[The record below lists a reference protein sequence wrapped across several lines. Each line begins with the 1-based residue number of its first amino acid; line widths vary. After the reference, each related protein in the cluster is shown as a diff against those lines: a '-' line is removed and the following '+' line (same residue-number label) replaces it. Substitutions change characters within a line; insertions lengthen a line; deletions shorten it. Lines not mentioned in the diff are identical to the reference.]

1 MGRKKRREIAN
12 PNKNKLLWTKTYNG
26 NWELMTKR
34 DKRLAHENEAL
45 KKRP

>member
-34 DKRLAHENEAL
+34 LAHENEAL